1 MNPTVL
7 HCYAD
12 CKWTGPSE
20 PVALLCRA
28 LMRRGWR
35 VQLACTRPGSADG
48 PTLAGR
54 ARWMGVP
61 VDDGFHFDGVSG
73 GWPREVRRLSR
84 LIQDGGFSIVHSHGS
99 WDNLLAAAA
108 LRRGPRRLPLMRTDH
123 KGRLFKGTPLERLQ
137 FSRAMSDH
145 LMVLSDLFRARSL
158 ERLGRAPGSV
168 TTVRGAVD
176 VEEYRPRTPPEGLRA
191 RLGLGVSD
199 VVFALVARV
208 QPHRRF
214 GVLLEAARIVLQAD
228 PRVKIIV
235 LGRGTR
241 RQKLLDRPLARMGL
255 AGTVYPLGYRTE
267 DYKDVLAVADAG
279 LMLVPGSDG
288 SCSAAMQLAAMGK
301 PMLVARRGVLP
312 DIVRDGE
319 TGMVVTDTPGSLAEA
334 MLEMASLSPEQ
345 RRDWG
350 RASRQRMVD
359 FFSIERQADA
369 VIEAYKGLLGRQ
381 AAASPGTP

>member
-1 MNPTVL
+1 
-7 HCYAD
+7 
-12 CKWTGPSE
+12 
-20 PVALLCRA
+20 
-28 LMRRGWR
+28 
-35 VQLACTRPGSADG
+35 
-48 PTLAGR
+48 
-54 ARWMGVP
+54 
-61 VDDGFHFDGVSG
+61 
-73 GWPREVRRLSR
+73 
-84 LIQDGGFSIVHSHGS
+84 
-99 WDNLLAAAA
+99 
-108 LRRGPRRLPLMRTDH
+108 
-123 KGRLFKGTPLERLQ
+123 
-137 FSRAMSDH
+137 
-145 LMVLSDLFRARSL
+145 
-158 ERLGRAPGSV
+158 
-168 TTVRGAVD
+168 
-176 VEEYRPRTPPEGLRA
+176 
-191 RLGLGVSD
+191 
-199 VVFALVARV
+199 V